1 MGFERLEEVVEIEVE
16 YTAKSCL
23 AIGAGREISFEATES
38 PVVRVGNQPVIPG
51 STLKGVIR
59 STLESLLTQ
68 DNVKVC
74 VPSATIPGSIRR
86 DEHQDYVRE
95 IGRQM
100 PCGLEN
106 PCPVCQI
113 FGTTGQREGLSGKA
127 IFLDA
132 QPIEG
137 VKVELIERTHV
148 ALTRDTK
155 SQAGG
160 KLMSLQAVD
169 AGAKFKG
176 VIRLINPREWQ
187 VGAILQALE
196 TVKMLGIGSKK
207 TAGYGEIGIE
217 ILSLGAK
224 GFKDGN
230 WQKPEEKNPQDYKE
244 AFIQAIPN
252 L

>member
-16 YTAKSCL
+16 YTARSCL
-23 AIGAGREISFEATES
+23 AVGAGRETSLEATES
-38 PVVRVGNQPVIPG
+38 PVVKIGNQPVIPG

-59 STLESLLTQ
+59 STLESLLAQ
-68 DNVKVC
+68 DNIKVC
-74 VPSATIPGSIRR
+74 VPQASIPGSIRR
-86 DEHQDYVRE
+86 SEHSDYVQK

-100 PCGLEN
+100 PCGVKN
-106 PCPVCQI
+106 PCPICQI
-113 FGTTGQREGLSGKA
+113 FGTTGDREGLSGRA

-132 QPIEG
+132 QPIGEVG
-137 VKVELIERTHV
+137 LIERTHV

-155 SQAGG
+155 SQASG

-176 VIRLINPREWQ
+176 EIRLINPKRWQ
-187 VGAILQALE
+187 IGAILEALE

-207 TAGYGEIGIE
+207 TAGYGDVEIE
-217 ILSLGAK
+217 ILSLKAK
-224 GFKDGN
+224 RFKDGS
-230 WQKPEEKNPQDYKE
+230 WQEPHEESQKDYKE
-244 AFIQAIPN
+244 AFIQAIPT